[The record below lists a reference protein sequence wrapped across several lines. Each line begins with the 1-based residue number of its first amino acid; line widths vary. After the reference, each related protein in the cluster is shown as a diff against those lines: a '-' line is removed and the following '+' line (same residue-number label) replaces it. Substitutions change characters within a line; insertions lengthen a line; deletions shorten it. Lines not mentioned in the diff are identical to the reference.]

1 MNQRKYCV
9 VLKARS
15 SIRLNGRGEIKFEQ
29 GNNVILCR
37 YMDILAKDQ
46 HGTDLHVGIQAEIE
60 LNASSLDE
68 AVRKGGEIGDV
79 FLTFMSFTARA
90 GVEPLQPHLAYD
102 ITPGVADREFVQ
114 FIYNIDLPVVAK
126 RALEGDRFRKL
137 LETIQKSEYKQRIG
151 RAMRWY
157 RKSLLEHDVLNKFMN
172 L

>member
-1 MNQRKYCV
+1 M
-9 VLKARS
+9 KARS

-68 AVRKGGEIGDV
+68 AVRKGGEIGDA
-79 FLTFMSFTARA
+79 FLTFMSFTAQA
-90 GVEPLQPHLAYD
+90 SVEPLQPHLAYD

-126 RALEGDRFRKL
+126 RTLEGSSFAKTRLACQLF
-137 LETIQKSEYKQRIG
+137 
-151 RAMRWY
+151 
-157 RKSLLEHDVLNKFMN
+157 FF
-172 L
+172 